1 MFSGSAIP
9 NTNNGILLSL
19 HIAVAVES
27 ITFKSLFNTSKYD
40 ISSNLIASFWIFG
53 SAEYTASIAFPNNM
67 MSAFISVALN
77 TAAVSVVKYGCPVPH
92 ANITTLPLFKCF
104 YAFLCINCSAISLI
118 SIAVCTLEY
127 IPLAYNASCN
137 ASAFIPVANIPM

>member
-19 HIAVAVES
+19 HSAVAVES
-27 ITFKSLFNTSKYD
+27 ITFKSFSSTSKYD
-40 ISSNLIASFWIFG
+40 ILSYFSAVGSSFG
-53 SAEYTASIAFPNNM
+53 SAEYTASIAFPNNI

-92 ANITTLPLFKCF
+92 ANITTLPLSKCF
-104 YAFLCINCSAISLI
+104 SAFLIINGSAIYLI
-118 SIAVCTLEY
+118 SIAVCTLEFT
-127 IPLAYNASCN
+127 PLASKAS
-137 ASAFIPVANIPM
+137 